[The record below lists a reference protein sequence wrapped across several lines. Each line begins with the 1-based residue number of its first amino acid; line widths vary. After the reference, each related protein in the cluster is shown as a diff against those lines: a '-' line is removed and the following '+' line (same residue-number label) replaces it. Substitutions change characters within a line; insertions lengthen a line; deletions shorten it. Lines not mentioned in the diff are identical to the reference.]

1 MAHTHAWQVNILTT
15 GSICEIQIC
24 PAGTI
29 VWLALINETHVRFF
43 TVREVSFFMK
53 HHPVQRKPICI
64 GFFITEEH
72 FMNNAF
78 YMSRE
83 ELLQTAGTD
92 PERGLSESQVQ
103 ASRQKYGANTF
114 VRTSTESMLKRI
126 WDASTEPMLLMLLF
140 AAIITLAVNI
150 TRYFTGGEYN
160 FLECAGI
167 FAAIFLSVAITIV
180 TEGKSARA
188 FEALNKINED
198 TLIKVLRGGEPQ
210 LIPQKDIVIGDILL
224 IETGDKIVADGR
236 LISGNDLSADE
247 SALTGESLPV
257 KKDATFTCQEN
268 TPVAE
273 RACML
278 YSGCFVS
285 GGSGTML
292 VTGVGND
299 TEFGQIAQELSS
311 IEKNTT
317 PLQEKLDR
325 LGKGITILGSSA
337 AAIVFLIQ
345 IIQFVMNHTI
355 SLDTVSEAFITSIV
369 LIVAAVPEGLPTIVA
384 VSLALNIIKMS
395 RENALVKKMIACETI
410 GCVNIIC
417 SDKTGTLTENK
428 MTVQKIYAG
437 GRLLDPEDLAFPA
450 KTPAEASLQP
460 EETRTARE
468 ADAPVAVAAA
478 SDSPDPRIASAPAD
492 APSAIDRETAR
503 ALLRNYCI
511 NSNADITWEDGSWT
525 FIGNPTE
532 CALLAAAHKAGS
544 DYQQLRK
551 EADIVR
557 IFPFSSQ
564 NKDMSTIVNEDGR
577 LMLYTKGNPEKIL
590 SLCSNVPAEE
600 TAHIQKLMENFQ
612 DKAGRLLAFAHKE
625 LACFNGEKQQEL
637 EQDLHYDGFVAISDP
652 LSPDVYDSIR
662 DCRRAGIEVKML
674 TGDNIRTARA
684 IAEELHMLQDGHL
697 AVEAAEIE
705 SMSDEELKKALPKI
719 SVIARSTPLIKM
731 RVVKLLKEEK
741 NVVAVTGDG
750 INDAPA
756 IKNADVGIAMGI
768 AGTEVTKEA
777 SDMVLLNDS
786 FSTIIKAVQWGRGIY
801 ENFKRFIQF
810 QLTVNVSSVVVVIA
824 SILAGFPAPFT
835 ALELLWINIIM
846 DGPPALTLGL
856 EPIRE
861 DLLKHPPTKRNANII
876 SRKML
881 IRIFANG
888 IFISIVFMLQHFTN
902 FLGATQKEEATVLF
916 TLFVLFQLF
925 NAFNCREL
933 DDTPMFK
940 NLLNNKLMLGVFLI
954 VLVLQLLITQ
964 VGTAVFETA
973 PLSAAMWG
981 KMLLTAGSVVVINE
995 IWKGLAYVFSSLQ
1008 DQNRN

>member
-53 HHPVQRKPICI
+53 HHPVQGKSICI

-92 PERGLSESQVQ
+92 PEHGLSESQVQ

-114 VRTSTESMLKRI
+114 VRTGTESMLKRI

-180 TEGKSARA
+180 TEGKSAKA

-311 IEKNTT
+311 IKKTTT

-345 IIQFVMNHTI
+345 IIEFAMNHTI

-460 EETRTARE
+460 EEARTARE

-478 SDSPDPRIASAPAD
+478 SDSRIASAPAD

-590 SLCSNVPAEE
+590 SLCSNVSAEE

-652 LSPDVYDSIR
+652 LSPDVYNSIR

-684 IAEELHMLQDGHL
+684 IAEELHMLKDGHL
-697 AVEAAEIE
+697 AVEASEIE

-731 RVVKLLKEEK
+731 RVVKVLKEEK

-777 SDMVLLNDS
+777 SDMVLLDDS

-902 FLGATQKEEATVLF
+902 FLGATQAEEATVLF

-954 VLVLQLLITQ
+954 VLVLQILITQ
-964 VGTAVFETA
+964 VGTAVFETT

-981 KMLLTAGSVVVINE
+981 KMLLTAFSVVVINE
-995 IWKGLAYVFSSLQ
+995 ICKGVKHIVKK
-1008 DQNRN
+1008 

>member
-114 VRTSTESMLKRI
+114 VRTGTESMLKRI

-180 TEGKSARA
+180 TEGKSAKA

-311 IEKNTT
+311 IEKTTT

-345 IIQFVMNHTI
+345 IIEFAMNHTI

-478 SDSPDPRIASAPAD
+478 SDSPDSRIASAPAD

-503 ALLRNYCI
+503 VLLRNYCI

-590 SLCSNVPAEE
+590 SLCSNVSAEE

-674 TGDNIRTARA
+674 TGDNIRTART
-684 IAEELHMLQDGHL
+684 IAEELHMLKDGHL
-697 AVEAAEIE
+697 AVEASEIE

-731 RVVKLLKEEK
+731 RVVKVLKEEK

-777 SDMVLLNDS
+777 SDMVLLDDS

-902 FLGATQKEEATVLF
+902 FLGATQTEEATVLF

-954 VLVLQLLITQ
+954 VLVLQILITQ
-964 VGTAVFETA
+964 VGTAVFETT

-995 IWKGLAYVFSSLQ
+995 IWKGVKHIVKK
-1008 DQNRN
+1008 